1 MTRRPRFEMHSSE
14 TRSHYESMLQTQEE
28 TRSTKF
34 DVIAEEGAVEYDQ
47 AHEEM
52 CQQINAAHNS
62 RRYANQNSLMNS
74 RRVVS
79 VSPVRDC

>member
-1 MTRRPRFEMHSSE
+1 MHSSE
-14 TRSHYESMLQTQEE
+14 TRSHYESFWQTQE

-52 CQQINAAHNS
+52 CQQINADYNS
-62 RRYANQNSLMNS
+62 RRYGNYQNPLMNS

>member
-1 MTRRPRFEMHSSE
+1 MHSSE
-14 TRSHYESMLQTQEE
+14 TRSHYESFWQTQE
-28 TRSTKF
+28 TPSTKF

-47 AHEEM
+47 DHEEL
-52 CQQINAAHNS
+52 CQQINS
-62 RRYANQNSLMNS
+62 RRYGNYQNPLMNS